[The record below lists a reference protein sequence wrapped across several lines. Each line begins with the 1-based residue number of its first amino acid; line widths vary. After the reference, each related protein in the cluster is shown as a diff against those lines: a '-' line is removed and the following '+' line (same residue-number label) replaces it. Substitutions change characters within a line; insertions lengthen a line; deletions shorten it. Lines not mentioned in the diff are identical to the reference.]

1 MVVIPLVQWIK
12 LVSKEQENSLSTY
25 EHLNWKSRKMDW
37 KEFENYFQ
45 KGNYQKVWKAGERPG
60 AYTIKLYG
68 SKFKYFV
75 QYLNLPIHCV
85 KLASVI

>member
-1 MVVIPLVQWIK
+1 MRKIRVE
-12 LVSKEQENSLSTY
+12 KEE
-25 EHLNWKSRKMDW
+25 E
-37 KEFENYFQ
+37 EQ

-75 QYLNLPIHCV
+75 QYLNLPIHCM
-85 KLASVI
+85 KLAGVI